1 MIAGPASAT
10 AARGKRFPI
19 EVTFNFSNFHYK
31 SMVVIIEIDLLFVI
45 TLLH

>member
-19 EVTFNFSNFHYK
+19 EVIRNLVIFNYK
-31 SMVVIIEIDLLFVI
+31 TKEVIIEIDLLFVI